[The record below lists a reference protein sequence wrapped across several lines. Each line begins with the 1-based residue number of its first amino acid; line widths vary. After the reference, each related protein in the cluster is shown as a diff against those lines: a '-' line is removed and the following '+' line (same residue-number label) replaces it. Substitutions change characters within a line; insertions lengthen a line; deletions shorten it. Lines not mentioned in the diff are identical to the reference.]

1 MTLETRHE
9 MEIRRMERTLRSY
22 GGVLT
27 RERLFRECGADRWPV
42 LDSFGAALAG
52 AVATG
57 RLRALGDELIAV
69 PVTEARPA

>member
-1 MTLETRHE
+1 MTLDMRHE

-52 AVATG
+52 AVAAG
-57 RLRALGDELIAV
+57 RLRVLGDELVAV
-69 PVTEARPA
+69 PLTERRSA